1 MDNQICILIMIGI
14 LLLVYFMNKE
24 TNAKIERENNE
35 YIQKKIKKKSLIEGN
50 ENQEVEE
57 PIEEPIEEPNEEPIE
72 EPNEELNFNEEFKDK
87 LRKEHSMCP
96 HMDAPTRLSVAVHYP
111 PHNTGYILSL
121 CCHNCL
127 KHIQDK
133 LKKGNEE
140 YFFRK
145 EGKDM
150 FFHGENRK
158 QLVLPATPYNIDI
171 MKEITGNDMY

>member
-50 ENQEVEE
+50 GNQEVEE
-57 PIEEPIEEPNEEPIE
+57 PIEEPIE

>member
-50 ENQEVEE
+50 GNQEA
-57 PIEEPIEEPNEEPIE
+57 NEEPIE

>member
-50 ENQEVEE
+50 GNQEV
-57 PIEEPIEEPNEEPIE
+57 EEPIE